1 MAAAFPRGNCSVQHL
16 PDVEWAGVYACRVC
30 CGRWLWSSSLGRW
43 SMHIHVVGLGA
54 VGSFVAFHLRRTL
67 APKHSVYALHRLD
80 TAPAISQ
87 RPHGWSV
94 LLESE
99 GVTHTQDGIMHL
111 SYHPWHY
118 YPSGSIRFAHWDPS
132 RRRDLELP
140 LSRPD
145 DPHRLHHATHPIDSL
160 IVTTKAYAVPDVLH
174 GLRSLISR
182 DTTIVLLHNGM
193 GVYEKLT
200 QSLFR
205 DPHDRPNFVL
215 CTNTHGLYRKDLMHT
230 VQTGYGE
237 IQLGI
242 APDPLGRNFEA
253 ALAREPQE
261 SLVPELSLDDIAD
274 PVDGASPRYLNLRN
288 TIAALTGARALCA
301 TWRPYRDVQTAL
313 RKKLVV
319 NAFVNPVSALMQCKN
334 GEVLKSP
341 HGVWIMKRLCQ
352 EAESIFRAEL
362 SAMNKAQQVA
372 YEQFMENREDIDETI
387 APPEPLP
394 YPRGLTKSALQ
405 TETARVV
412 EQTKHNYSSMYRD
425 VNLGQ
430 RTEIEY
436 INGYL
441 HHLARQYDQPA
452 FVNEMLYQLVKMRT
466 TIPYVGKPT

>member
-1 MAAAFPRGNCSVQHL
+1 MQ
-16 PDVEWAGVYACRVC
+16 
-30 CGRWLWSSSLGRW
+30 
-43 SMHIHVVGLGA
+43 IHVVGLGA

-94 LLESE
+94 LLTSD

-111 SYHPWHY
+111 TYHPWNY
-118 YPSGSIRFAHWDPS
+118 YFSGSVRFDHWDPS

-145 DPHRLHHATHPIDSL
+145 DSHRLHHATHPIDSL
-160 IVTTKAYAVPDVLH
+160 IVTTKAYAVPDVLY

-230 VQTGYGE
+230 LMMGYGE

-253 ALAREPQE
+253 ALQREQDKSPY
-261 SLVPELSLDDIAD
+261 PELSLDDIAD
-274 PVDGASPRYLNLRN
+274 PVNDAATASPRYLNLRN

-301 TWRPYRDVQTAL
+301 TWRPYRDVQTAM

-341 HGVWIMKRLCQ
+341 HGVWIMERLCQ
-352 EAESIFRAEL
+352 EAESIFKAEL
-362 SAMNKAQQVA
+362 DATNKTRQAVYKQI
-372 YEQFMENREDIDETI
+372 MKTREDTDETM
-387 APPEPLP
+387 PPPVPLA
-394 YPRGLTKSALQ
+394 YPRALTKGALQ
-405 TETARVV
+405 TETERIV
-412 EQTKHNYSSMYRD
+412 EHTKHNYSSMHRD

-441 HHLARQYDQPA
+441 YHLARRYKQPA
-452 FVNEMLYQLVKMRT
+452 FVNEMLYHLVKMRT